1 MYFYSLMRESAQLC
15 TKYKAVLLLI
25 LIMLSSSYTFSQE
38 DKEKLKEKKSQIEE
52 EISYTNKL
60 LNETKKS
67 RQTSLNQL
75 IILKKKI
82 GQRQELINTMN
93 LEIDNLEREITSDK
107 KKIIK
112 LSEDLETLKDEY
124 AKMIYYAY
132 LNRSSYKRLMF
143 IFSSEDFNQA
153 YQRLK
158 YFQQYTSF
166 RKNQAREIQ
175 NTQEKLNQKIALLE
189 QQKINKESLLSEK
202 AEENQILTKEKDE
215 KNNTVVLLQNKE
227 KDLKKDLREKEKAAR
242 KLQTAIEQIIAEEI
256 RLAAERANK
265 TGTSTSK
272 LTSIALT
279 PKEMELS
286 NTFSSNQGKLPWP
299 SERGII
305 SGTFGE
311 HAHPV
316 LKGIKTKN
324 NGIDILTNDGAMAR
338 TIYSGIVTSVM
349 SIPNYNNVV
358 IIRHGEYLSVYS
370 NLEEVFVKRGDE
382 VDIKENIGKVF
393 TDTSKSKTELHFELW
408 KGKTLLNPQLWLV
421 GGK

>member
-1 MYFYSLMRESAQLC
+1 MSASYS
-15 TKYKAVLLLI
+15 Y
-25 LIMLSSSYTFSQE
+25 SQQ
-38 DKEKLKEKKSQIEE
+38 DKEKLQKRKSKIEE
-52 EISYTNKL
+52 EINYTNKL

-82 GQRQELINTMN
+82 GQRQELINTIN
-93 LEIDNLEREITSDK
+93 LEIDDLEREIASDK
-107 KKIIK
+107 NKINK
-112 LSEDLETLKDEY
+112 LSEDLEALKDEY

-166 RKNQAREIQ
+166 RKNQVREIQ
-175 NTQEKLNQKIALLE
+175 STQEKLNEKIALLVI
-189 QQKINKESLLSEK
+189 QKESKESLLSNK
-202 AEENQILTKEKDE
+202 AEENQKLTNEKDE
-215 KNNTVVLLQNKE
+215 KNNAVLSLQKKE
-227 KDLKKDLREKEKAAR
+227 KELRKNLREKEKAAR
-242 KLQTAIEQIIAEEI
+242 KLQSAIEKIIAEEI

-265 TGTSTSK
+265 AGMETNR

-279 PKEMELS
+279 PEEMELS

-324 NGIDILTNDGAMAR
+324 NGIDILTNDGAIAR
-338 TIYSGIVTSVM
+338 TIYSGVVTSVM

-358 IIRHGEYLSVYS
+358 IIRHGEYLTVYS
-370 NLEEVFVKRGDE
+370 NLEEVYVKRGDE
-382 VDIKENIGKVF
+382 VEIKDNIGKVY
-393 TDTSKSKTELHFELW
+393 TDTGESKTELHFELW
-408 KGKTLLNPQLWLV
+408 KGKTLLNPELWLA
-421 GGK
+421 GRK

>member
-1 MYFYSLMRESAQLC
+1 MQQLHLHS
-15 TKYKAVLLLI
+15 KYRRVVLFI
-25 LIMLSSSYTFSQE
+25 IVIILSSSYVYSQE
-38 DKEKLKEKKSQIEE
+38 DKEKLQEKKSKIEE
-52 EISYTNKL
+52 EISFTNKL
-60 LNETKKS
+60 LKETKKS

-82 GQRQELINTMN
+82 GQRQELISTIN
-93 LEIDNLEREITSDK
+93 LEINSLNKAISSNKDKIAELSENLEALK
-107 KKIIK
+107 K
-112 LSEDLETLKDEY
+112 EY
-124 AKMIYYAY
+124 AQMIYYAY

-143 IFSSEDFNQA
+143 IFSSDDFNQA

-166 RKNQAREIQ
+166 RKNQVREIQ
-175 NTQEKLNQKIALLE
+175 KTQEVLNQKIVGLE
-189 QQKINKESLLSEK
+189 QQKESKQNLLNNK
-202 AEENQILTKEKDE
+202 AQENQKLTKEKNE

-227 KDLKKDLREKEKAAR
+227 KDLRKKLREKERAAR
-242 KLQTAIEQIIAEEI
+242 KLQEAIQRIIAEEI

-265 TGTSTSK
+265 TGTKTNK

-279 PKEMELS
+279 PEEMELS
-286 NTFSSNQGKLPWP
+286 NTFSSNKGKLPWP
-299 SERGII
+299 SARGIV

-316 LKGIKTKN
+316 LRGIKTKN

-338 TIYSGIVTSVM
+338 AIYSGVVTSVM

-382 VDIKENIGKVF
+382 VDIKESIGKVF
-393 TDTSKSKTELHFELW
+393 TDQEVSKTELHFELW
-408 KGKTLLNPQLWLV
+408 KGKTILNPESWLA
-421 GGK
+421 GRK

>member
-1 MYFYSLMRESAQLC
+1 
-15 TKYKAVLLLI
+15 
-25 LIMLSSSYTFSQE
+25 MLSPLYSYSQQ
-38 DKEKLKEKKSQIEE
+38 DKVKLQEKKTKIEE
-52 EISYTNKL
+52 EINFTNKL

-75 IILKKKI
+75 IILKKQI
-82 GQRQELINTMN
+82 GQRQELINTIN
-93 LEIDNLEREITSDK
+93 LEIDDLEKEITSDK
-107 KKIIK
+107 KKINE
-112 LSEDLETLKDEY
+112 LSGDLEELKEEY

-166 RKNQAREIQ
+166 RKNQVREIQ
-175 NTQEKLNQKIALLE
+175 ETQEELNQKIALRE
-189 QQKINKESLLSEK
+189 QQKESKKNLLSNK
-202 AEENQILTKEKDE
+202 AKENQKLTREKDE
-215 KNNTVVLLQNKE
+215 KNNTVVLLQRKE
-227 KDLKKDLREKEKAAR
+227 KDLKKALREKEKAAR
-242 KLQTAIEQIIAEEI
+242 KLQAAIEKIIAEEI

-265 TGTSTSK
+265 AGKGTSR

-279 PKEMELS
+279 PEEMELS

-324 NGIDILTNDGAMAR
+324 NGVDILTNDGALAR
-338 TIYSGIVTSVM
+338 SIYNGVVTSVM

-370 NLEEVFVKRGDE
+370 NLKEVYVKRGDE
-382 VDIKENIGKVF
+382 VEIKDNIGKVY
-393 TDTSKSKTELHFELW
+393 TDPGESKTELHFELW
-408 KGKTLLNPQLWLV
+408 KGKTLLNPELWLA
-421 GGK
+421 GRK